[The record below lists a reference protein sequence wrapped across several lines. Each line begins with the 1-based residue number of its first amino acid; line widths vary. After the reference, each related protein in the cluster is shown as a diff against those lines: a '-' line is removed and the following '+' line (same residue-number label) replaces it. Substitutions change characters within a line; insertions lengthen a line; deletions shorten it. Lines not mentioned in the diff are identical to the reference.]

1 MLRTLATLAIAAF
14 ASAVQLHS
22 AVQANNA
29 PKSIS
34 DDLLDKAA
42 YEEGELESTLDSLER
57 YLKDPTLFDEWIKE
71 AAGRDLSYGY
81 ISVQEFYY
89 AIKEL
94 YKINDVR
101 LEVTWDY
108 AMSMVKDAKHIADD
122 VILLDEAETAFNDFI
137 YRQLEPYLEPT
148 EAIL

>member
-22 AVQANNA
+22 AVQAIQA

-42 YEEGELESTLDSLER
+42 YKEGELESALDSLER
-57 YLKDPTLFDEWIKE
+57 YLKDPTLFDEWFKE
-71 AAGRDLSYGY
+71 FVGRDLSYGY
-81 ISVQEFYY
+81 ISGHEFYY
-89 AIKEL
+89 TIKEL

-101 LEVTWDY
+101 LEVSWDY
-108 AMSMVKDAKHIADD
+108 VMSMVKDAKHIADD
-122 VILLDEAETAFNDFI
+122 VILLDEAKTAFKDFI
-137 YRQLEPYLEPT
+137 YRQLEPYLDPT

>member
-22 AVQANNA
+22 AVQAIQA

-42 YEEGELESTLDSLER
+42 YKEGELESALDSLER
-57 YLKDPTLFDEWIKE
+57 YLKDPTLFDEWLKE
-71 AAGRDLSYGY
+71 FVGRDLSYGY
-81 ISVQEFYY
+81 INGEEFYY
-89 AIKEL
+89 TIKEL

-101 LEVTWDY
+101 LEVSWDY
-108 AMSMVKDAKHIADD
+108 VMSMVKDAKHIADD
-122 VILLDEAETAFNDFI
+122 VILLDEAKTAFKDFI
-137 YRQLEPYLEPT
+137 YRQLEPYLDPT

>member
-22 AVQANNA
+22 AVQAIQA

-42 YEEGELESTLDSLER
+42 YKEGELESALDSLER
-57 YLKDPTLFDEWIKE
+57 YLKDPTLFDEWFKE
-71 AAGRDLSYGY
+71 FVGRDLSYGY
-81 ISVQEFYY
+81 INGEEFYY
-89 AIKEL
+89 TIKEL

-101 LEVTWDY
+101 LEVSWDY
-108 AMSMVKDAKHIADD
+108 VMSMVKDAKHIADD
-122 VILLDEAETAFNDFI
+122 VILLDEAKTAFKDFI
-137 YRQLEPYLEPT
+137 YRQLEPYLDPT